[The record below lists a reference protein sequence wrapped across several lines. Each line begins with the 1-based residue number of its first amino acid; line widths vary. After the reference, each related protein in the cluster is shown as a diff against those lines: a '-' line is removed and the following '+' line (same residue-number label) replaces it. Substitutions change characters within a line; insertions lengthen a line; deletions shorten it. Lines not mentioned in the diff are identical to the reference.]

1 MKSLRK
7 KALISLGSQNK
18 SYTFKYNKSYIMD
31 LSLIK
36 QKLANS
42 QSKGKPREKTDYT
55 KIFWKPKP
63 GKYQVRIL
71 PSKFDKSNPFREVY
85 FHYGFSKGPILALVN
100 WNEKDPIVEFA
111 KKLRKSSDKEDWQLA
126 KKVEPKLRYFAPVLV
141 RGEEDKGAR
150 LWEFGK
156 LTYEQLLGIAADE
169 DYGDYTDIAD
179 GRDFTIDAVE
189 DTVANRKAVKCNIR
203 VKPKTTPIS
212 EDAALVEKVLEEQ
225 PDILTINKHYTFD
238 ELQEILNKWLNPEE
252 TAEETETPVASVAE
266 EDEDEESDLPWEKEP
281 ATSTSSYKLEAPAKT
296 SNADK
301 FDSLFND

>member
-1 MKSLRK
+1 
-7 KALISLGSQNK
+7 
-18 SYTFKYNKSYIMD
+18 MD

-36 QKLANS
+36 SKLAAS
-42 QSKGKPREKTDYT
+42 QNKGKPREKTDYT

-85 FHYGFSKGPILALVN
+85 FHYGFSRGPILALVN
-100 WNEKDPIVEFA
+100 WDEKDPIVEFA
-111 KKLRKSSDKEDWQLA
+111 KQLRKSSDKDDWQLA

-169 DYGDYTDIAD
+169 DYGDYTDITE
-179 GRDFTIDAVE
+179 GRDFTIEAVE
-189 DTVANRKAVKCNIR
+189 DTVAGRKSVKCSIR
-203 VKPKTTPIS
+203 PKVKSSPIS
-212 EDAALVEKVLEEQ
+212 EDAALVQKVLDEQ
-225 PDILTINKHYTFD
+225 PDILTVNKHHTFE

-252 TAEETETPVASVAE
+252 TAEETETPVASATE
-266 EDEDEESDLPWEKEP
+266 EDDEADMPWEKEAPAAP
-281 ATSTSSYKLEAPAKT
+281 ATSYKIEAPAKT